1 MKKLSKIFYLLTS
14 ILIIFFFFA
23 LVLEANQKRIQQ
35 KNFDF
40 NQQLS
45 QFEKQLNELQNQDQY
60 QVNQA
65 LKEQMEKTKSALS
78 KAVSVYEELL
88 DFKDRG
94 GKNNKLDEQLA
105 QIFSLLA
112 KNDYPAAETSLA
124 TLSAQIKSEQDK
136 LSAAFKIPENLPVV
150 NTPPNFG
157 YQRQKVQTD
166 FGDFLVDIVSADLN
180 STKVI
185 VDTASD
191 SSCADNCPVLSLAD
205 YVGRSGAFAGVNGS
219 YFCPATYP
227 QCASK
232 KNSFDTLLMNKN
244 KTYFNS
250 DNNVYSTV
258 PAVIFSGNSAR
269 FVTQSSEWGRDTG
282 VDAVIANQPLL
293 LLNGQIMFGGND
305 DPKQGSKGNRSFVG
319 TTGSTVYI
327 GVVHNATVAEVA
339 RVLKA
344 LGMNSALNLDDGGST
359 ALWSSGYKVGPGRN
373 LPNVL
378 LLIRK

>member
-1 MKKLSKIFYLLTS
+1 MKKFYLLGL
-14 ILIIFFFFA
+14 ILVIIFTPIVA
-23 LVLEANQKRIQQ
+23 LEVNQKKLQQQ
-35 KNFDF
+35 KLDF
-40 NQQLS
+40 NKRIETLQK
-45 QFEKQLNELQNQDQY
+45 ELNDFKNQDQY
-60 QVNQA
+60 KVNQE
-65 LKEQMEKTKSALS
+65 LKKEIDNTKTTFT

-88 DFKDRG
+88 DYKDNG
-94 GKNNKLDEQLA
+94 GKNAKLDESFA
-105 QIFSLLA
+105 KIISLLA
-112 KNDYPAAETSLA
+112 KNDYLSAQTSLA
-124 TLSAQIKSEQDK
+124 SISAQIKSEREK
-136 LSAAFKIPENLPVV
+136 LAATFKVPENLPVV
-150 NTPPNFG
+150 NIPPNAG

-166 FGDFLVDIVSADLN
+166 FGVFLVDIISADLN

-191 SSCADNCPVLSLAD
+191 SNCADNCPVLSLAD

-227 QCASK
+227 QCANK

-244 KTYFNS
+244 KIYFNS

-258 PAVIFSGNSAR
+258 PAAIFSGNSAR
-269 FVTQSSEWGRDTG
+269 FVTQSLEWGRDTG

-305 DPKQGSKGNRSFVG
+305 DPKQGSKGNRSFIG
-319 TTGSTVYI
+319 ANGNTVYI
-327 GVVHNATVAEVA
+327 GVVHNVIVAESA

-344 LGMNSALNLDDGGST
+344 LGINNALNLDDGGST
-359 ALWSSGYKVGPGRN
+359 ALWSGGYKVGPGRN
-373 LPNVL
+373 LPNAV

>member
-1 MKKLSKIFYLLTS
+1 MKKLSKNFYLLTS

-23 LVLEANQKRIQQ
+23 LVLEADQKRIQQ

-65 LKEQMEKTKSALS
+65 LREQMEKTRSALS

-88 DFKDRG
+88 DFKDKG

-136 LSAAFKIPENLPVV
+136 LSAAFKIPENLPIV
-150 NTPPNFG
+150 NTPPNSG

-219 YFCPATYP
+219 YFCPSTYP

-258 PAVIFSGNSAR
+258 PAVVFSGNSAR

-319 TTGSTVYI
+319 ATGSTVYI
-327 GVVHNATVAEVA
+327 GVVHSATVAEVA
-339 RVLKA
+339 RVLKT

>member
-1 MKKLSKIFYLLTS
+1 MKNFYFLSLVFLAIFS
-14 ILIIFFFFA
+14 LIIA
-23 LVLEANQKRIQQ
+23 LEVSQKRFQQ
-35 KNFDF
+35 EKFDF
-40 NQQLS
+40 S
-45 QFEKQLNELQNQDQY
+45 SRFETIRKELENLQNQDQY
-60 QVNQA
+60 QINQE
-65 LKEQMEKTKSALS
+65 LKKEVDNTKNAFN

-88 DFKDRG
+88 VYKDNG
-94 GKNNKLDEQLA
+94 GKNVKFDEAFA
-105 QIFSLLA
+105 QILSLLA
-112 KNDYPAAETSLA
+112 KNDYLSAQSSLA
-124 TLSAQIKSEQDK
+124 SLSAQIKSETEK
-136 LSAAFKIPENLPVV
+136 TAATFKIPENLPVV
-150 NTPPNFG
+150 NTPPSTG
-157 YQRQKVQTD
+157 HQRQKVQTD
-166 FGDFLVDIVSADLN
+166 FGDFLVDIISADLN

-191 SSCADNCPVLSLAD
+191 SDCADNCPVLSLAD

-219 YFCPATYP
+219 YFCPANYP

-269 FVTQSSEWGRDTG
+269 FVTQSLEWGRDTG
-282 VDAVIANQPLL
+282 VDAVLANQPLL

-319 TTGSTVYI
+319 ATGSTVYI
-327 GVVHNATVAEVA
+327 GVVHNATVAESA
-339 RVLKA
+339 RVLKS
-344 LGMNSALNLDDGGST
+344 LGISNALNLDNGGST
-359 ALWSSGYKVGPGRN
+359 ALWSGGYKVGPGRN

-378 LLIRK
+378 LFLRK